1 MTYDEFDN
9 MYDNSYDLQDQ
20 HMVYIM
26 ENCHGERSICNGDGL
41 IVAQEE
47 GYLYDDFRDHYIEKH
62 MLVEA

>member
-26 ENCHGERSICNGDGL
+26 ENCHGERAICNGDDL
-41 IVAQEE
+41 IIASEE
-47 GYLYDDFRDHYIEKH
+47 GYLFEEFRDHYIEKYV
-62 MLVEA
+62 MVNA